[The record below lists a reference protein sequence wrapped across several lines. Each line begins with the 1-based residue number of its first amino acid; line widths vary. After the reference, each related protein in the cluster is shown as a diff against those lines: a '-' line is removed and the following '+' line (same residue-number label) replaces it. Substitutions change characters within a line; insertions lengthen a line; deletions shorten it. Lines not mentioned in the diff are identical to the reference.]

1 MKTVD
6 EIVEQFKSF
15 YFIDI
20 YTGERNQDR
29 VLRDITEEQ
38 DEEIKNHNAFGWY
51 WEEIEFA
58 KLATI
63 VRWETAK
70 KGWYQDRYYK
80 QITDS
85 ANRRDVKVGEGG
97 MIENVGVAMSEEEF
111 ELYRQVKQKLLK
123 PC

>member
-38 DEEIKNHNAFGWY
+38 DEEIKIIMHLDG
-51 WEEIEFA
+51 IG
-58 KLATI
+58 
-63 VRWETAK
+63 K
-70 KGWYQDRYYK
+70 K
-80 QITDS
+80 
-85 ANRRDVKVGEGG
+85 
-97 MIENVGVAMSEEEF
+97 
-111 ELYRQVKQKLLK
+111 
-123 PC
+123 